1 MLIRH
6 TIPFGESTPLIQ
18 GVLHFTHV
26 KNSGAAFGVLQ
37 NQRVVFLVAS
47 IVVIIAI
54 LYYYWQD
61 RSENKLINGSLGLV
75 LGGAIG
81 NLVDRVFLG
90 KVTDFIDFRVWPVFN
105 LADSAIVIGAILLG
119 IILTRD
125 AFKKSEVRGQ
135 ESEEVG
141 LERSP

>member
-1 MLIRH
+1 M
-6 TIPFGESTPLIQ
+6 PFGESIPLIS

-37 NQRVVFLVAS
+37 NQRAVFLIAS

-61 RSENKLINGSLGLV
+61 KSESKLINGSLGLV

-81 NLVDRVFLG
+81 NLIDRVFLG

-119 IILTRD
+119 IILTRN
-125 AFKKSEVRGQ
+125 AFRDSETRSQNTKSTWV
-135 ESEEVG
+135 
-141 LERSP
+141 